1 MKCILFHNKDMRC
14 LPLLD
19 AAASLHWIKGVS
31 LLVGENNLVSMSK
44 EKGSVT
50 LTDRNIVQENL
61 NLKYELLSQCRS
73 VLSG

>member
-1 MKCILFHNKDMRC
+1 M
-14 LPLLD
+14 PLLD

>member
-1 MKCILFHNKDMRC
+1 M
-14 LPLLD
+14 PLLD
-19 AAASLHWIKGVS
+19 AAASLQWIKGVS

-61 NLKYELLSQCRS
+61 NLKYELLSQCPS